1 LIFQELQTVC
11 SNCSVGYVAD
21 AVMWELG
28 DQAVFLA
35 VASVYREVKVQLYRL
50 NLATMTW
57 SDWGQL
63 HARAGL
69 DFSQVHKLAVVKFYE
84 EGGLTEKVH
93 LFVAR

>member
-1 LIFQELQTVC
+1 MIFQDLQSVC

-28 DQAVFLA
+28 DQEVFLA
-35 VASVYREVKVQLYRL
+35 VASVYRELKVQLYRL
-50 NLATMTW
+50 SLDTMTW

-63 HARAGL
+63 QARPGL

>member
-1 LIFQELQTVC
+1 M
-11 SNCSVGYVAD
+11 GYVAD

-28 DQAVFLA
+28 DQEVFLA
-35 VASVYREVKVQLYRL
+35 VASVYRELKVQLYRL
-50 NLATMTW
+50 SLDTMTW
-57 SDWGQL
+57 SEWGQL
-63 HARAGL
+63 QARPGL